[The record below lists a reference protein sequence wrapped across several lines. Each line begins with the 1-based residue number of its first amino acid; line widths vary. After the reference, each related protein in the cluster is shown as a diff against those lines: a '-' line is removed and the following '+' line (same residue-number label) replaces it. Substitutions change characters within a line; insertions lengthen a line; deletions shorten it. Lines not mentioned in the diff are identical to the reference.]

1 MSIAQKWIG
10 GLLFLGAGY
19 LVVTNPNGFSQFAS
33 GTKNLI
39 AGSEVSI
46 ITGGQH

>member
-1 MSIAQKWIG
+1 MGTLQKWIG

-19 LVVTNPNGFSQFAS
+19 LVLTNPNGYASFAS

-46 ITGGQH
+46 ITGGKQ

>member
-1 MSIAQKWIG
+1 MGLVQKWIG

-19 LVVTNPNGFSQFAS
+19 LVLTNPNGFASFAS
-33 GTKNLI
+33 GTKNLV

>member
-1 MSIAQKWIG
+1 MTLAQKFIG

-19 LVVTNPNGFSQFAS
+19 LVLTKPNGFASFTS

-46 ITGGQH
+46 ITGGQK